1 MAIYMLVIGSSG
13 NCCSLACF
21 DWCGVKNVYAEPQ
34 VGDSIRKVRV
44 VSKWSFHMNLWPVL
58 AKVICVCDDFD
69 LIWEEISAKMMKNI
83 VIPSVSSAER
93 SHPMPDAPARP
104 VLPTR
109 CT

>member
-1 MAIYMLVIGSSG
+1 MLVIGSSG

-44 VSKWSFHMNLWPVL
+44 VSKWSFQMNLRPVL

-69 LIWEEISAKMMKNI
+69 LIWEEISVKMI
-83 VIPSVSSAER
+83 
-93 SHPMPDAPARP
+93 
-104 VLPTR
+104 
-109 CT
+109 